1 MSFSSD
7 VKEELERRSSGAKHC
22 QIAELAGLLAFS
34 GKVRRARGGS
44 WQLLFTTENRSA
56 RTAYMELLG
65 KAFAIGEDKLSVEK
79 EGRRVYTV
87 RLADEALARRVLM
100 AIKWMDPK
108 TGKIEPVFVHDI
120 LIQRED
126 DRKAFLRGA
135 FLAAGSLTD
144 PRKQYH
150 MEIVCS
156 YAADAKKMTE
166 IFWFFHIDART
177 VRRKNS
183 TVVYIKE
190 AGQITDAL
198 NLMGAVVS
206 QMDLTNVV
214 IYKEVR
220 NEVNR
225 KVNCETANSNK
236 TAVAAVRQIKAI
248 EKIRDTIGLESLT
261 PQLRDIAQARLEN
274 PELDLRSLGQT
285 LDPPVGKSGVNH
297 RLRRLIEIAE
307 SGTTADDGKEE

>member
-7 VKEELERRSSGAKHC
+7 VKEELEKRNDGAKHC

-34 GKVRRARGGS
+34 GKVRRARGGL
-44 WQLLFTTENRSA
+44 WQLLFSTENKSA
-56 RTAYMELLG
+56 LAAYTGLLER
-65 KAFAIGEDKLSVEK
+65 AFAVPKESLAAQR

-87 RLADEALARRVLM
+87 RLTDSDTVRRVLL
-100 AIKWMDPK
+100 AVKWMDPK
-108 TGKIEPVFVHDI
+108 SGQIEPVFVHDI

-126 DRKAFLRGA
+126 DRRAFLRGA

-150 MEIVCS
+150 MEIVCAF
-156 YAADAKKMTE
+156 AADAKKLTE

-177 VRRKNS
+177 VHRKNS
-183 TVVYIKE
+183 TVVYVKE

-198 NLMGAVVS
+198 NLMGAYVS

-236 TAVAAVRQIKAI
+236 TAVAAVRQLKAI
-248 EKIRDTIGLESLT
+248 EKIRDECGLESL
-261 PQLRDIAQARLEN
+261 PAQLREIAQARLDN
-274 PELDLRSLGQT
+274 PELDLKSLGET
-285 LDPPVGKSGVNH
+285 LDPPIGKSGVNH
-297 RLRRLIEIAE
+297 RLRRLIQIADE
-307 SGTTADDGKEE
+307 LSDTNGR

>member
-7 VKEELERRSSGAKHC
+7 VKEELKRKSDKAKHC

-56 RTAYMELLG
+56 KEAYMDLLE
-65 KAFAIGEDKLSVEK
+65 KAFAIGEEELSLEK
-79 EGRRVYTV
+79 EGRRVFTV
-87 RLADEALARRVLM
+87 RLVDEKLVKHVLM
-100 AIKWMDPK
+100 AIKWMDAK
-108 TGKIEPVFVHDI
+108 TGLIVPVFVHDI

-156 YAADAKKMTE
+156 FAADAKKLTE
-166 IFWFFHIDART
+166 IFWFFHIEART
-177 VRRKNS
+177 VHRKNS

-198 NLMGAVVS
+198 NLMGAFVS

-248 EKIRDTIGLESLT
+248 EKIRDSVGIESLT
-261 PQLRDIAQARLEN
+261 PQLRAMAQARLEN
-274 PELDLRSLGQT
+274 PELDLRSLGEA

-297 RLRRLIEIAE
+297 RLRKLIEIA
-307 SGTTADDGKEE
+307 DGLPDKA

>member
-1 MSFSSD
+1 MD
-7 VKEELERRSSGAKHC
+7 
-22 QIAELAGLLAFS
+22 LLA
-34 GKVRRARGGS
+34 
-44 WQLLFTTENRSA
+44 
-56 RTAYMELLG
+56 
-65 KAFAIGEDKLSVEK
+65 KAFAIGEGDLSVER

-87 RLADEALARRVLM
+87 RLTDEEQVHRALM
-100 AIKWMDPK
+100 AVKWMDPK
-108 TGKIEPVFVHDI
+108 TGQIEPVFVHDI

-156 YAADAKKMTE
+156 YAADAKKLTQ
-166 IFWFFHIDART
+166 IFWFFHIDAHT
-177 VRRKNS
+177 VHRKNS
-183 TVVYIKE
+183 TVVYVKE

-198 NLMGAVVS
+198 NLMGAYVS

-236 TAVAAVRQIKAI
+236 TAVAAVRQLKAI
-248 EKIRDTIGLESLT
+248 EKIRDEGGLESL
-261 PQLRDIAQARLEN
+261 PVQLREIAQARLEN
-274 PELDLRSLGQT
+274 PELDLKSLGET
-285 LDPPVGKSGVNH
+285 LDPPIGKSCVNH
-297 RLRRLIEIAE
+297 RLRRLIQIA
-307 SGTTADDGKEE
+307 DGLSQTNGK

>member
-7 VKEELERRSSGAKHC
+7 VKEELEKRNDGAKHC

-34 GKVRRARGGS
+34 GKVRRARGGK
-44 WQLLFTTENRSA
+44 WQLLFSTENKSA
-56 RTAYMELLG
+56 RAAYMDLLA
-65 KAFAIGEDKLSVEK
+65 KAFAIGEGDLSVER

-87 RLADEALARRVLM
+87 RLTDEEQVHRALM
-100 AIKWMDPK
+100 AVKWMDPK
-108 TGKIEPVFVHDI
+108 TGQIEPVFVHDI

-156 YAADAKKMTE
+156 YAADAKKLTQ
-166 IFWFFHIDART
+166 IFWFFHIDAHT
-177 VRRKNS
+177 VHRKNS
-183 TVVYIKE
+183 TVVYVKE

-198 NLMGAVVS
+198 NLMGAYVS

-236 TAVAAVRQIKAI
+236 TAVAAVRQLKAI
-248 EKIRDTIGLESLT
+248 EKIRDEGGLESL
-261 PQLRDIAQARLEN
+261 PVQLREIAQARLEN
-274 PELDLRSLGQT
+274 PELDLKSLGET
-285 LDPPVGKSGVNH
+285 LDPPIGKSGVNH
-297 RLRRLIEIAE
+297 RLRRLIQIA
-307 SGTTADDGKEE
+307 DGLSDTKGR

>member
-7 VKEELERRSSGAKHC
+7 VKEELKKKTDGAKHA
-22 QIAELAGLLAFS
+22 QIAELAGLLALC
-34 GKVRRARGGS
+34 GKVRRARGGA
-44 WQLLFTTENRSA
+44 WQLLFTTENAMA
-56 RTAYMELLG
+56 RDVYIELL
-65 KAFAIGEDKLSVEK
+65 AATFHIGEDELVIER
-79 EGRRVYTV
+79 EGRRTFNI
-87 RLADEALARRVLM
+87 RLTNARQVDRILM
-100 AIKWMDPK
+100 AVKWKD
-108 TGKIEPVFVHDI
+108 GESGQIRPVFVHDI
-120 LIQRED
+120 LIQREE
-126 DRKAFLRGA
+126 DRRAFLRGA

-150 MEIVCS
+150 MEIVCP
-156 YAADAKKMTE
+156 YAADANKLAE
-166 IFWFFHIDART
+166 IFWYFHIEAKT

-183 TVVYIKE
+183 TVVYVKE

-198 NLMGAVVS
+198 NLMGAYVS

-248 EKIRDTIGLESLT
+248 EKIRDSAGLASLT
-261 PQLRDIAQARLEN
+261 PQLRQIAQARLDN
-274 PELDLRSLGQT
+274 PDLDLKSLGET

-297 RLRRLIEIAE
+297 RLRRLLEIAE
-307 SGTTADDGKEE
+307 NL

>member
-7 VKEELERRSSGAKHC
+7 VKEELEKRNGGAKHT

-34 GKVRRARGGS
+34 GKVRRTRGGL
-44 WQLLFTTENRSA
+44 WQLLFCTENKSA
-56 RTAYMELLG
+56 LAAYTNLLAG
-65 KAFAIGEDKLSVEK
+65 AFSIPEESLTVQR

-87 RLADEALARRVLM
+87 RLTDHEMVRRILLAV
-100 AIKWMDPK
+100 KWMDPK
-108 TGKIEPVFVHDI
+108 SGQIEPVFVHDI

-126 DRKAFLRGA
+126 DRRAFLRGA

-150 MEIVCS
+150 MEIVCAF
-156 YAADAKKMTE
+156 AADARKLAE

-183 TVVYIKE
+183 TVVYVKE

-198 NLMGAVVS
+198 NLMGAYVS

-236 TAVAAVRQIKAI
+236 TAVAAVRQLKAI
-248 EKIRDTIGLESLT
+248 EKIRDERGLESL
-261 PQLRDIAQARLEN
+261 PAQLMEIAQARLAN
-274 PELDLRSLGQT
+274 PELDLKSLGET
-285 LDPPVGKSGVNH
+285 LDPPIGKSGVNH
-297 RLRRLIEIAE
+297 RLRRLIQIA
-307 SGTTADDGKEE
+307 DGLSDTKGR